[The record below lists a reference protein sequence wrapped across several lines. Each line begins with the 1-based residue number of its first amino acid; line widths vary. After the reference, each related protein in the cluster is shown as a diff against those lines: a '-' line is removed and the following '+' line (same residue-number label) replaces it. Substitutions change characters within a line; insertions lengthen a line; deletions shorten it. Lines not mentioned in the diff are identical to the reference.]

1 MVSFRLLKISVL
13 PLVLTGCGSITGL
26 ENAQS
31 DFACSVEMPAQCASM
46 TQVHEGLLRT
56 DKRKKVQPNG
66 EEESKPK
73 RTSDEITERIVLNLD
88 KGGGLKEKEHS
99 VSPMQPR
106 RQREEIL
113 TVWIAPFVDEAGD
126 LHDEQRIHVTVKAAS
141 WSPDSLV
148 VPKTNDVNT
157 LSPLDDQRSVREV
170 RVR

>member
-1 MVSFRLLKISVL
+1 MISFRLLKMGVF

-46 TQVHEGLLRT
+46 TQVHEGLSRN
-56 DKRKKVQPNG
+56 DKRKTAQPDG
-66 EEESKPK
+66 DREPKPK
-73 RTSDEITERIVLNLD
+73 RASGEITERIVLNLD
-88 KGGGLKEKEHS
+88 KEGGLKEKS
-99 VSPMQPR
+99 ASPMQPR

-148 VPKTNDVNT
+148 VPKSNDANI
-157 LSPLDDQRSVREV
+157 LRPLDDQRSVREV

>member
-1 MVSFRLLKISVL
+1 MISFRLLKIGVL

-46 TQVHEGLLRT
+46 TQVHEGLSRN
-56 DKRKKVQPNG
+56 DKRKTAQPNG

-73 RTSDEITERIVLNLD
+73 RISGEITERIVLNLD
-88 KGGGLKEKEHS
+88 KEGGLKEKS
-99 VSPMQPR
+99 ASPMQPR

-113 TVWIAPFVDEAGD
+113 TVWIAPFVDEEGD

-148 VPKTNDVNT
+148 VPKNNDANT
-157 LSPLDDQRSVREV
+157 LHPLDDQRSVREV

>member
-1 MVSFRLLKISVL
+1 MINFRLLKIGVL

-66 EEESKPK
+66 EEKSKSK
-73 RTSDEITERIVLNLD
+73 RASGEITERIVLTLD
-88 KGGGLKEKEHS
+88 KDGGLKEKEHT

-106 RQREEIL
+106 RQREEII

-148 VPKTNDVNT
+148 VPKNNDVNT
-157 LSPLDDQRSVREV
+157 LLPLDDQRSVREV
-170 RVR
+170 QVR

>member
-1 MVSFRLLKISVL
+1 MISFRLLKMGVL

-73 RTSDEITERIVLNLD
+73 RTSGEITERIVLNLD
-88 KGGGLKEKEHS
+88 KEGGLQEKPI
-99 VSPMQPR
+99 SPMQPR

-148 VPKTNDVNT
+148 VPRNDDANT
-157 LSPLDDQRSVREV
+157 LHPLDDQRSVREV

>member
-1 MVSFRLLKISVL
+1 MVSFRLLKIGVL

-66 EEESKPK
+66 EEKSKPK
-73 RTSDEITERIVLNLD
+73 RASGEITERIVLTLD
-88 KGGGLKEKEHS
+88 KDGGLKEKEHT

-106 RQREEIL
+106 RQREEII
-113 TVWIAPFVDEAGD
+113 TVWIAPFVDEEGD
-126 LHDEQRIHVTVKAAS
+126 LHDEQRIHITVKAAS

-148 VPKTNDVNT
+148 VPKNNDVNT
-157 LSPLDDQRSVREV
+157 LLPLDDQRSVREV
-170 RVR
+170 QVR

>member
-56 DKRKKVQPNG
+56 DKRKKVQPND

-73 RTSDEITERIVLNLD
+73 RISGEITERIVLKLD
-88 KGGGLKEKEHS
+88 KEGSLKEKP

-148 VPKTNDVNT
+148 VPKNNDVNT
-157 LSPLDDQRSVREV
+157 LLPLDDQRSVREV
-170 RVR
+170 QVR

>member
-1 MVSFRLLKISVL
+1 MINFRLLKIGVL

-46 TQVHEGLLRT
+46 TQVHEGLSRN
-56 DKRKKVQPNG
+56 DKRKGTFSNSDG
-66 EEESKPK
+66 ESKHK
-73 RTSDEITERIVLNLD
+73 RASNEITERIVLTMGKD
-88 KGGGLKEKEHS
+88 GGLKENEHP

-113 TVWIAPFVDEAGD
+113 TVWIAPFVDEEGD

-148 VPKTNDVNT
+148 VPKNNDANT
-157 LSPLDDQRSVREV
+157 LHPLDDQRSVREV

>member
-1 MVSFRLLKISVL
+1 MVSFRLLKIGVL

-46 TQVHEGLLRT
+46 TQVHEGLSRT
-56 DKRKKVQPNG
+56 KKRKEAFSNGNG
-66 EEESKPK
+66 ESKHK
-73 RTSDEITERIVLNLD
+73 RASGEITARFVLTLD
-88 KGGGLKEKEHS
+88 KDGVLKEKPIS
-99 VSPMQPR
+99 SMKPR
-106 RQREEIL
+106 RKKEEIL

-148 VPKTNDVNT
+148 VPRNDDANT
-157 LSPLDDQRSVREV
+157 LHPLDDQRSVREG

>member
-1 MVSFRLLKISVL
+1 MVSFRLLKIGVL

-46 TQVHEGLLRT
+46 TQVHEGLSHN
-56 DKRKKVQPNG
+56 DKRKTAQPNG
-66 EEESKPK
+66 EREPKPK
-73 RTSDEITERIVLNLD
+73 RASGEITERIVLNLD
-88 KGGGLKEKEHS
+88 KEGGLKEKP

-148 VPKTNDVNT
+148 VPRNDDAKT
-157 LSPLDDQRSVREV
+157 LRPLDDQRSVREV

>member
-1 MVSFRLLKISVL
+1 MVSFRLLKIGVL

-46 TQVHEGLLRT
+46 TQVHEGLSRT
-56 DKRKKVQPNG
+56 NKRNVAFSKSDG
-66 EEESKPK
+66 EKPK
-73 RTSDEITERIVLNLD
+73 RTSDEITERIVLTMD
-88 KGGGLKEKEHS
+88 KDGDLKEKEHS

-148 VPKTNDVNT
+148 VPRNNDVNT
-157 LSPLDDQRSVREV
+157 LHPLDDQRSVREV

>member
-1 MVSFRLLKISVL
+1 MVSFRLLKISVF

-46 TQVHEGLLRT
+46 TQVHEGLSRN
-56 DKRKKVQPNG
+56 DKRNVAFSKSDG
-66 EEESKPK
+66 EKPK
-73 RTSDEITERIVLNLD
+73 RTSGEITERIVLTLD
-88 KGGGLKEKEHS
+88 KEGGLKEKPI
-99 VSPMQPR
+99 SPMQPR

-148 VPKTNDVNT
+148 VPKNNDVNT
-157 LSPLDDQRSVREV
+157 LLPLDDQRFVHEV

>member
-1 MVSFRLLKISVL
+1 MVSFRLLKIGVL

-46 TQVHEGLLRT
+46 TQVHEGLSRA
-56 DKRKKVQPNG
+56 DKRKATFSNG

-73 RTSDEITERIVLNLD
+73 RASNEITERIVLTMD
-88 KGGGLKEKEHS
+88 KDGGLKEKEHT
-99 VSPMQPR
+99 VSSMQPR

-113 TVWIAPFVDEAGD
+113 TVWIAPFVDEADD

-148 VPKTNDVNT
+148 VPRNTDANT
-157 LSPLDDQRSVREV
+157 LHPLDDQRSVREV

>member
-1 MVSFRLLKISVL
+1 MVSFRLLKIVVL

-46 TQVHEGLLRT
+46 TQVHEGLSRT
-56 DKRKKVQPNG
+56 DKRNAAFSKNDG
-66 EEESKPK
+66 GKPK
-73 RTSDEITERIVLNLD
+73 RTFGEITERIVLTMD
-88 KGGGLKEKEHS
+88 KEGSFKEKERP

-113 TVWIAPFVDEAGD
+113 TVWIAPFVDETGD

-141 WSPDSLV
+141 WSPDSLI
-148 VPKTNDVNT
+148 VPRNDDAKT
-157 LSPLDDQRSVREV
+157 LHPLDDQRSVREV

>member
-31 DFACSVEMPAQCASM
+31 DFACSVEMPAHCASM
-46 TQVHEGLLRT
+46 TQVHEGLSRT
-56 DKRKKVQPNG
+56 NKRNVTFSKSDG
-66 EEESKPK
+66 EKPM
-73 RTSDEITERIVLNLD
+73 RTSGEITERIVLIMD
-88 KGGGLKEKEHS
+88 KDGDLKEKEHS

-148 VPKTNDVNT
+148 VPRNDDANT
-157 LSPLDDQRSVREV
+157 LHPLDDQRSVREV

>member
-1 MVSFRLLKISVL
+1 MVSFRLLKIGVL

-46 TQVHEGLLRT
+46 TQVHEGLSRT
-56 DKRKKVQPNG
+56 DKRNAAFSKNDG
-66 EEESKPK
+66 GKPK
-73 RTSDEITERIVLNLD
+73 RTSGEITERIVLNLD
-88 KGGGLKEKEHS
+88 KEGGLKEKP

-148 VPKTNDVNT
+148 VPRNDDTNT
-157 LSPLDDQRSVREV
+157 LHPLDDQRSVREV

>member
-46 TQVHEGLLRT
+46 TQVHEGVSRT

-73 RTSDEITERIVLNLD
+73 RASGEISERIVLNLD
-88 KGGGLKEKEHS
+88 KEGGLKEKLI
-99 VSPMQPR
+99 SPMQPR
-106 RQREEIL
+106 RQKEEIL

-148 VPKTNDVNT
+148 APKSNDTNT
-157 LSPLDDQRSVREV
+157 LLPLDDQRSVREV

>member
-13 PLVLTGCGSITGL
+13 PLVMTGCGSITGL

-46 TQVHEGLLRT
+46 TQVHEGLSRN
-56 DKRKKVQPNG
+56 DKRKTAQPNV
-66 EEESKPK
+66 EREPKPK
-73 RTSDEITERIVLNLD
+73 RTSGDITERIVLTLD
-88 KGGGLKEKEHS
+88 KDGGLKEKEHT
-99 VSPMQPR
+99 VPPMQPR

-148 VPKTNDVNT
+148 VPKSHDINT
-157 LSPLDDQRSVREV
+157 LLPLDDQRSVREV

>member
-56 DKRKKVQPNG
+56 DKRKKVQPND

-73 RTSDEITERIVLNLD
+73 RISGEITERIVLTMD
-88 KGGGLKEKEHS
+88 KDSDLKEKEHS

-106 RQREEIL
+106 RQKEEIL

-148 VPKTNDVNT
+148 VPRNNDTHT
-157 LSPLDDQRSVREV
+157 LHPLDDQRSVREV

>member
-46 TQVHEGLLRT
+46 TQVHEGLSRT
-56 DKRKKVQPNG
+56 DKHNVAFSKSDG
-66 EEESKPK
+66 EKPQ
-73 RTSDEITERIVLNLD
+73 RTSGEITERIVLTMD
-88 KGGGLKEKEHS
+88 KEGGLKEKP

-141 WSPDSLV
+141 WSPASLV
-148 VPKTNDVNT
+148 VPRNDDANI
-157 LSPLDDQRSVREV
+157 LHPLDDQRSVREV

>member
-1 MVSFRLLKISVL
+1 MVSFRLLKIGVL

-46 TQVHEGLLRT
+46 TQVHEGLSRT
-56 DKRKKVQPNG
+56 SKRNVIFSKSDG
-66 EEESKPK
+66 EKPK
-73 RTSDEITERIVLNLD
+73 RTSGEITERIVLNLD
-88 KGGGLKEKEHS
+88 KEGGLKEKPI
-99 VSPMQPR
+99 SPMQPR

-148 VPKTNDVNT
+148 VPKSNDTNT
-157 LSPLDDQRSVREV
+157 LLPLDDQRSVREV

>member
-1 MVSFRLLKISVL
+1 MVSFRLLKIGVL

-73 RTSDEITERIVLNLD
+73 RASGEITERIVLTLD
-88 KGGGLKEKEHS
+88 KDGGLKEKEHTAT
-99 VSPMQPR
+99 PMQPR

-113 TVWIAPFVDEAGD
+113 TVWIAPFVDEEGD
-126 LHDEQRIHVTVKAAS
+126 LHDKQRIHVTVKAAS

-148 VPKTNDVNT
+148 VPKNDDANT
-157 LSPLDDQRSVREV
+157 LHPLDDQRSVREV

>member
-1 MVSFRLLKISVL
+1 MVNFRLLKIVVL

-46 TQVHEGLLRT
+46 TQVHEGLSRT
-56 DKRKKVQPNG
+56 DKRNVAFSKSDG
-66 EEESKPK
+66 EKPK
-73 RTSDEITERIVLNLD
+73 RTSGEITERIVLNLD
-88 KGGGLKEKEHS
+88 KEGGLKEKPI
-99 VSPMQPR
+99 SPMQPR
-106 RQREEIL
+106 RKKEEIL
-113 TVWIAPFVDEAGD
+113 TVWIAPFVDAAGD

-148 VPKTNDVNT
+148 VPKDNDVNT
-157 LSPLDDQRSVREV
+157 LHPLDDQRSVREV

>member
-1 MVSFRLLKISVL
+1 MVSFRLLKIGVL

-73 RTSDEITERIVLNLD
+73 RASGEITERIVLTLD
-88 KGGGLKEKEHS
+88 KDGGLKEKEHTAT
-99 VSPMQPR
+99 PMQPR

-113 TVWIAPFVDEAGD
+113 TVWIAPFVDEEGD

-148 VPKTNDVNT
+148 VPKNDDANT
-157 LSPLDDQRSVREV
+157 LHPLDDQRSVREV

>member
-1 MVSFRLLKISVL
+1 MVSFRLLKIGVL

-46 TQVHEGLLRT
+46 TQVHEGLSSNN
-56 DKRKKVQPNG
+56 KRKEAFSNGNG
-66 EEESKPK
+66 ESKHK
-73 RTSDEITERIVLNLD
+73 RASGEITERIVLTLD
-88 KGGGLKEKEHS
+88 KDGGLKEKEHT

-113 TVWIAPFVDEAGD
+113 TVWIAPFVDEEGD

-148 VPKTNDVNT
+148 VPKDNDVNT
-157 LSPLDDQRSVREV
+157 LHPLDDQRSVREV

>member
-1 MVSFRLLKISVL
+1 MLSFRLLKIGVL
-13 PLVLTGCGSITGL
+13 PLVLAGCGSITGL

-46 TQVHEGLLRT
+46 TQVHEGLSRT
-56 DKRKKVQPNG
+56 DKRNVAFSKSDG
-66 EEESKPK
+66 EKPK
-73 RTSDEITERIVLNLD
+73 RTSSEITERIVLNLD
-88 KGGGLKEKEHS
+88 KEGGLKEKP

-113 TVWIAPFVDEAGD
+113 TVWIAPFVDEEGD

-148 VPKTNDVNT
+148 VPRNDDANI
-157 LSPLDDQRSVREV
+157 LHPLDDQRSVREV

>member
-1 MVSFRLLKISVL
+1 MISFRLLKIGVL

-46 TQVHEGLLRT
+46 TQVHDGLSRN
-56 DKRKKVQPNG
+56 DKRNVAFSNGNG
-66 EEESKPK
+66 ESKHK
-73 RTSDEITERIVLNLD
+73 RASGEITERIVLTLD
-88 KGGGLKEKEHS
+88 KEGGLKEKPI
-99 VSPMQPR
+99 SPMQPR

-148 VPKTNDVNT
+148 VPKRHDANT
-157 LSPLDDQRSVREV
+157 LLPLDDQRSVREV

>member
-1 MVSFRLLKISVL
+1 MISFRLLKISVL

-66 EEESKPK
+66 EEESKSK
-73 RTSDEITERIVLNLD
+73 RISGEITERIVLTMD
-88 KGGGLKEKEHS
+88 KDGGLKEKEHP

-113 TVWIAPFVDEAGD
+113 TVWIAPFVDEEGD

-148 VPKTNDVNT
+148 VPKNDDAHT
-157 LSPLDDQRSVREV
+157 LQPLDDQRSVREV

>member
-1 MVSFRLLKISVL
+1 MVSFRLLKIGVL

-46 TQVHEGLLRT
+46 TQVHEGLSRT
-56 DKRKKVQPNG
+56 NKRNVVFSKSEG
-66 EEESKPK
+66 EKPK
-73 RTSDEITERIVLNLD
+73 RTFGEITERIVLTMD
-88 KGGGLKEKEHS
+88 KDGDLKEKEHS

-148 VPKTNDVNT
+148 VPKSHDTNT
-157 LSPLDDQRSVREV
+157 LQPLDDQRSVREV

>member
-1 MVSFRLLKISVL
+1 MISFRLLKMGVL

-73 RTSDEITERIVLNLD
+73 RTSGEITERIVLNLD
-88 KGGGLKEKEHS
+88 KEGGLQEKPI
-99 VSPMQPR
+99 SPMQPR
-106 RQREEIL
+106 RQREEML

-148 VPKTNDVNT
+148 VPKNNDANT
-157 LSPLDDQRSVREV
+157 LHPLDDQRSVREV

>member
-1 MVSFRLLKISVL
+1 MFSFRLLKIGVL

-46 TQVHEGLLRT
+46 TQVHEGVSRN
-56 DKRKKVQPNG
+56 DKRKTAQPNG
-66 EEESKPK
+66 EREPMPK
-73 RTSDEITERIVLNLD
+73 CASGEITERIVLKLD
-88 KGGGLKEKEHS
+88 KEGGLKEKPA
-99 VSPMQPR
+99 SPMQPR

-113 TVWIAPFVDEAGD
+113 TVWIAPFVDETGD

-141 WSPDSLV
+141 WSPDSLI
-148 VPKTNDVNT
+148 VPRNDDAKT
-157 LSPLDDQRSVREV
+157 LHPLDDQRSVREV

>member
-1 MVSFRLLKISVL
+1 MVSFRFLKFGVL

-46 TQVHEGLLRT
+46 TQVHEGLSRT
-56 DKRKKVQPNG
+56 KKRKEAFSNGNG
-66 EEESKPK
+66 ESKHK
-73 RTSDEITERIVLNLD
+73 RASGEITERIVLTLD
-88 KGGGLKEKEHS
+88 KDGVLKEKPIS
-99 VSPMQPR
+99 SMQPR
-106 RQREEIL
+106 RKKEEIL

-148 VPKTNDVNT
+148 VPRNDDANT
-157 LSPLDDQRSVREV
+157 LHPLDDQRSVREV
-170 RVR
+170 RAR

>member
-1 MVSFRLLKISVL
+1 MVSFRLLKVGVL

-46 TQVHEGLLRT
+46 TQVHEGLSRN
-56 DKRKKVQPNG
+56 DKRNVAFSKSDG
-66 EEESKPK
+66 EKPK
-73 RTSDEITERIVLNLD
+73 RTSGEITERIVLNLD
-88 KGGGLKEKEHS
+88 KEDGLKEKPI
-99 VSPMQPR
+99 SPMQPR

-148 VPKTNDVNT
+148 VPKSHDINT
-157 LSPLDDQRSVREV
+157 LLPLDDQRSVREV

>member
-1 MVSFRLLKISVL
+1 MVSFRLLKIGVL

-46 TQVHEGLLRT
+46 TQVHEGLSRT
-56 DKRKKVQPNG
+56 DKRNAAFSKNDG
-66 EEESKPK
+66 GKPK
-73 RTSDEITERIVLNLD
+73 RTSGEITERIVLNLD
-88 KGGGLKEKEHS
+88 KEGGLKEKP

-148 VPKTNDVNT
+148 VPRNNDVNT
-157 LSPLDDQRSVREV
+157 LHPLDDQRSVREV

>member
-1 MVSFRLLKISVL
+1 MVSFRLLKIGVL

-46 TQVHEGLLRT
+46 TQVHEGLSRT
-56 DKRKKVQPNG
+56 DKHKEAFSNG
-66 EEESKPK
+66 NGESKPK
-73 RTSDEITERIVLNLD
+73 RTSSEITERIVLTMD
-88 KGGGLKEKEHS
+88 KNGGLKEKERS
-99 VSPMQPR
+99 ASPMQPR

-141 WSPDSLV
+141 WSTDSLV
-148 VPKTNDVNT
+148 VPKDNDVNT
-157 LSPLDDQRSVREV
+157 LRPLDDQRSVREV

>member
-1 MVSFRLLKISVL
+1 MVSFRLLKIGVL

-73 RTSDEITERIVLNLD
+73 RISGEITERIVLNLD
-88 KGGGLKEKEHS
+88 KEGGLKEKS
-99 VSPMQPR
+99 ISPMQPR